1 MNRYHV
7 PVLPHDSF
15 PDSAVPKSL
24 LRLTLQEIVKNLYG
38 KKESPPTLSEE
49 LGTQEN
55 DVIVT
60 VASQEASAT
69 QVADQVVFPGGNL
82 EHTYTPAAGALIPVI
97 PLLSYAVSDDNVLY
111 STDVYQD
118 TLNALRAGGIQ

>member
-1 MNRYHV
+1 M
-7 PVLPHDSF
+7 
-15 PDSAVPKSL
+15 PKSL

-82 EHTYTPAAGALIPVI
+82 EHTYTPVAGALIPVI
-97 PLLSYAVSDDNVLY
+97 PLLPYAVSDDNVLY
-111 STDVYQD
+111 STDVYQN
-118 TLNALRAGGIQ
+118 TLNTLRAGGIR